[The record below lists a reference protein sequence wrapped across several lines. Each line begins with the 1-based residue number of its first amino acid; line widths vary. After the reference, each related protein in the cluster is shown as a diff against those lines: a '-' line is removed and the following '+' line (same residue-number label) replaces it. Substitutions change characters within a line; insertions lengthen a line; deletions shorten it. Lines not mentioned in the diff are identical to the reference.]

1 MYSRPKL
8 LDFPGFPAVLF
19 DNRLIPSASHVR
31 LLEWALALVARRKQP
46 GLFVCFY
53 GFSSIEPQDLIW
65 HGLCACSISPGVIP
79 SGPYRSQRCS
89 AIGCEACNESFLR
102 LGRQNEFG
110 SASR

>member
-19 DNRLIPSASHVR
+19 ENRLILSAAHVR

-46 GLFVCFY
+46 GLSLSRPRTLSGMVVHLQHLS
-53 GFSSIEPQDLIW
+53 GGHTKLALLLVAEP
-65 HGLCACSISPGVIP
+65 G
-79 SGPYRSQRCS
+79 YRV
-89 AIGCEACNESFLR
+89 EACNESFLR